1 MEKAGDTYRP
11 YPIMLDRSLACVPHC
26 APGFSCMKLGRCQ
39 GTNGSEEGY
48 VEERNA
54 LWSGSAMAAKKAGT
68 GAGGDQNRD
77 EEYSNEAIP
86 YPISSKPAEV
96 QISSGVAGSDT
107 LRKIVDIDGDEVTTM
122 LPPRTV
128 PTIAVAPNHP
138 RLHISDVV
146 SYPQNPYRIRTLL
159 PCSSTI
165 AIDLFMCLIVWKKYT
180 ADSSRSSRRS
190 HNITVAIIP

>member
-1 MEKAGDTYRP
+1 
-11 YPIMLDRSLACVPHC
+11 
-26 APGFSCMKLGRCQ
+26 MKLGRCQ
-39 GTNGSEEGY
+39 GANGSEEGY

-54 LWSGSAMAAKKAGT
+54 LWSGSAMVAKKAGT

-77 EEYSNEAIP
+77 EEDSNEAIP
-86 YPISSKPAEV
+86 YPISSKPAGV
-96 QISSGVAGSDT
+96 QISSGVAATPLILKTHARLGSILAILVDNNT
-107 LRKIVDIDGDEVTTM
+107 LYLRTLQRKIVDIDGDEVTTM

-159 PCSSTI
+159 PCSLII
-165 AIDLFMCLIVWKKYT
+165 AINLFMCLIVWKKYKD
-180 ADSSRSSRRS
+180 DSSRSSRRS
-190 HNITVAIIP
+190 HNTIVAIIP